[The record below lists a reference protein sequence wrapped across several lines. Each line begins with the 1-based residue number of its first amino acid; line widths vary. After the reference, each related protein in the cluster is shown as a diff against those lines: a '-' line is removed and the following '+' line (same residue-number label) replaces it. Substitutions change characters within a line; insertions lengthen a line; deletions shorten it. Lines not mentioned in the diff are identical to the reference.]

1 MNTLTQVAE
10 AMANSF
16 SENKVAE
23 SNKKTVTQK
32 NYDAILAYLK
42 LKKSGNTGKL
52 IALTCFEFGYSPR
65 TTKAYL
71 LMFVR
76 AGIIKMNYVAW
87 EFIEEVN

>member
-1 MNTLTQVAE
+1 
-10 AMANSF
+10 MAV
-16 SENKVAE
+16 KQPA
-23 SNKKTVTQK
+23 KIGD
-32 NYDAILAYLK
+32 DAIRAYLK

-52 IALTCFEFGYSPR
+52 TA
-65 TTKAYL
+65 KAYL